1 MMRGHRIGRLLI
13 IALAVSLI
21 SACSGPASLN
31 AQDGTS
37 FTVQG
42 HSYAEVWNAAVAA
55 VTSQLKVLSQDPAAG
70 EIRAEES
77 VATAQYGE
85 LAGGFISPT
94 SATATNF
101 TVSVDSHQRDPFQSS
116 PQDWRQKIIADM
128 KAQLNINN

>member
-31 AQDGTS
+31 AQ
-37 FTVQG
+37 
-42 HSYAEVWNAAVAA
+42 EVWNAAVAA

-85 LAGGFISPT
+85 LVGVFISPT
-94 SATATNF
+94 SATATSF